1 MRKHLLSLAAATVV
15 VSGTALGLLA
25 SNASGTPEALDIPLT
40 SPRPAAPAPV
50 AMPAEPLPPPLPG
63 PTEAPAI
70 PREDA
75 VAMNDRVP
83 FSTSPNPAAKPFRA
97 EMEGPDAARSLD
109 CLTAAAYYE
118 AASEGDDGER
128 AVVQVVLNRL
138 RHPAFP
144 KSICGVV
151 FQGAERTTGCQFT
164 FTCDGSLQRIPSVAG
179 WRRAGEIAK
188 AALAGKVYAPVGY
201 STHYHT
207 NWVVPPWSG
216 SLDKVAIVGSHLF
229 FRWTGGWGRP
239 GAFAGH
245 YPGFEPNVPLMTR
258 LSNAHVDGDG
268 EVQLAGTA
276 TAPRGPGPGV
286 RAISRGGD
294 VFVAIRSSQVSA
306 TSFLG
311 DALRACGSRDFCK
324 FMAWTDQRSAPSAYP
339 LTPSQSR
346 SMSFTYSRNRTTG
359 FEEVRWNCSQFK
371 GRQPDQCMAG

>member
-1 MRKHLLSLAAATVV
+1 MRKHLLSLAAITVV

-25 SNASGTPEALDIPLT
+25 SNASGTPEALGIPPAA
-40 SPRPAAPAPV
+40 PRPAAPAAL
-50 AMPAEPLPPPLPG
+50 AMPAEPLPAPLPG
-63 PTEAPAI
+63 PTEAPPI

-75 VAMNDRVP
+75 VAMNDRVS
-83 FSTSPNPAAKPFRA
+83 FSTRPNPAAKPFRA
-97 EMEGPDAARSLD
+97 GLEGPDADRSLD

-144 KSICGVV
+144 KSVCGVV
-151 FQGAERTTGCQFT
+151 FQGSERATGCQFT
-164 FTCDGSLQRIPSVAG
+164 FTCDGSLQRAPSAAG
-179 WRRAGEIAK
+179 WRRAQEIAK

-207 NWVVPPWSG
+207 NWVVPFWSG
-216 SLDKVAIVGSHLF
+216 SLDKVVGVGSHLF

-239 GAFAGH
+239 GAFGGH
-245 YPGFEPNVPLMTR
+245 YAGFEPNISLMAR
-258 LSNAHVDGDG
+258 LSNAHLGGD
-268 EVQLAGTA
+268 VQLAETPTA
-276 TAPRGPGPGV
+276 SRGPGRGV

-294 VFVAIRSSQVSA
+294 VFVAIRNSGVSA

-324 FMAWTDQRSAPSAYP
+324 FMAWTDQRHAPTTYP
-339 LTPSQSR
+339 LTTNQSR

-359 FEEVRWNCSQFK
+359 FEEVRWNCTQFK
-371 GRQPDQCMAG
+371 GRQPDQCITV